1 MLVNAVIYTF
11 AAESVDTVVPILR
24 ELAAA
29 SRREPGCLGFDVN
42 RSNDDPNAFILYE
55 RWTDAAALEAHYR
68 TEHFITLGVN
78 GIRPLAV
85 SRLAHRCSPLSE

>member
-11 AAESVDTVVPILR
+11 AAESVDTVIPMLR

-29 SRREPGCLGFDVN
+29 SRQESGCLGFDVN
-42 RSNDDPNAFILYE
+42 RSNDDPNAVILYE
-55 RWTDAAALEAHYR
+55 RWTDTAALEAHYQ
-68 TEHFITLGVN
+68 TEHFMRLGVN